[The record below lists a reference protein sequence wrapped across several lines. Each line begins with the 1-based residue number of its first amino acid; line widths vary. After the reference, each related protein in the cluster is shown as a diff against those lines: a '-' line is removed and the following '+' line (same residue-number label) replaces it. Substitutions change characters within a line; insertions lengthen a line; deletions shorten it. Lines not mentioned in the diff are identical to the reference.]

1 MAASSTIKLTNT
13 IEWAR
18 KLNFGRFMALGGISP
33 LEPALTSANTVIQ
46 TICGAPFAWRWN
58 RVVTGFICTA
68 GQQDYTLTN
77 WAATT
82 AVKLGWL
89 TVDDAGNCQQVTVAG
104 TTGSGAPTWN
114 HTLNATTTDG
124 SVTWKNIG
132 SIGVLVSQTYNMQ
145 WIETVSVQD
154 INTSIPSPK
163 WIEIDEKR
171 CLGVDSVQGRPHSI
185 AAQGDD
191 GQGNI
196 TFRLMPVPDVA
207 YPVAITLQ
215 QKAPLFNS
223 IQQTWSPIPDEYSR
237 IFNWGFLSQMLLFSD
252 DPRFGTANQ
261 KFVAGLLGA
270 AEGMTETERNIFL
283 NNWHAVSGVQLEMAQ
298 RSSQGIQSRGV

>member
-1 MAASSTIKLTNT
+1 
-13 IEWAR
+13 
-18 KLNFGRFMALGGISP
+18 
-33 LEPALTSANTVIQ
+33 
-46 TICGAPFAWRWN
+46 
-58 RVVTGFICTA
+58 
-68 GQQDYTLTN
+68 
-77 WAATT
+77 
-82 AVKLGWL
+82 
-89 TVDDAGNCQQVTVAG
+89 
-104 TTGSGAPTWN
+104 
-114 HTLNATTTDG
+114 
-124 SVTWKNIG
+124 
-132 SIGVLVSQTYNMQ
+132 MQ
-145 WIETVSVQD
+145 WIETVSIQD

-163 WIEIDEKR
+163 WIEIDDKR

-191 GQGNI
+191 GLGNI